1 MAGFAALL
9 VGLGIIGLIYGLI
22 MRSRAGRVTDA
33 PFVKTGEI
41 AQKGTAVANP
51 KGGISA
57 EGNVSCPQ
65 PLTSPVSGTMCLYYE
80 LTVTAQWKDG
90 DTTKTKELT
99 KEKRAAQFAIDD
111 GTGPVWVDARE
122 GGDFEPQQTKS
133 ETKGTGLLG
142 GITGQDLMFGN
153 YRVSTGM
160 LSLGTKYTV
169 EEKVLPAVPR
179 IYACGKVGSSNEI
192 TKPGWRALLL
202 TNKSRED
209 YLAHALKSAKIALIA
224 GGSMIGVGIIL
235 GVVSSFVGGD
245 DAKKT
250 AATASATATASAPAT
265 ATATATDTAAANTA
279 APRPLPG
286 GAKTPPPPTKAT
298 ATTTAAATST
308 PAPPPAKTA
317 APATKPGT
325 KKK

>member
-1 MAGFAALL
+1 MAAIAALL
-9 VGLGIIGLIYGLI
+9 LALGIIGLIYGLI
-22 MRSRAGRVTDA
+22 MRTRAGRVTDA

-41 AQKGTAVANP
+41 AQKGSAIASP
-51 KGGISA
+51 KGAISA
-57 EGNVSCPQ
+57 EGNISCPQ
-65 PLTSPVSGTMCLYYE
+65 PLLSPVSGTTCLYYE
-80 LTVTAQWKDG
+80 LTVTAEWKDG

-111 GTGPVWVDARE
+111 GSGPVWVDARE
-122 GGDFEPQQTKS
+122 GGDFEPEQTKS
-133 ETKGTGLLG
+133 ETKSTGLLG
-142 GITGQDLMFGN
+142 GITGQDLVFGN

-169 EEKVLPAVPR
+169 KEEVLPAVPR
-179 IYACGKVGSSNEI
+179 VYVCGKVGSSNEI
-192 TKPGWRALLL
+192 TNPGWRNLLI
-202 TNKSRED
+202 TSKSRDD

-235 GVVSSFVGGD
+235 GVVSSFIGGD
-245 DAKKT
+245 EPKKT
-250 AATASATATASAPAT
+250 AAT
-265 ATATATDTAAANTA
+265 ATATATATAAPDTTASAAATDTAAAANTPA

-286 GAKTPPPPTKAT
+286 GTKTPTTKAT
-298 ATTTAAATST
+298 ATATAA

-317 APATKPGT
+317 APATKPGG